1 MKWLEVMLRSP
12 LDGMLVHDRL
22 IPSQGGDSHIKRTG
36 VLVGN
41 FEKNP

>member
-1 MKWLEVMLRSP
+1 MYMKYATTARTRDERWNRS
-12 LDGMLVHDRL
+12 G
-22 IPSQGGDSHIKRTG
+22 GGDSHIKRMG